1 MSDPGVVRDG
11 RTWGTGARVLA
22 AAIGVASVAMAVD
35 LLNRAGEPVEVITA
49 PTLAIAIGAS
59 LIALGGAITM
69 GATRH
74 GDVAVLAFV
83 TSMLLLMAVALTI
96 FGVLV
101 LPLVIAVVIVIVRRV
116 AGRHGIAVA
125 LLAGPATAV
134 GIAMIL
140 VIWVQPPVVDCL
152 ADGVRVTSRP
162 WWSSDSGSGESG
174 TAVSG
179 VAMSTGLIDT
189 PAGEFEYTCR
199 GDRLVEFRR
208 T

>member
-1 MSDPGVVRDG
+1 MRDG
-11 RTWGTGARVLA
+11 RTWSAGARVLA

-35 LLNRAGEPVEVITA
+35 LLNRADVPVEVVTP

-59 LIALGGAITM
+59 LIALGGAATM

-74 GDVAVLAFV
+74 GDVAVLGFAA
-83 TSMLLLMAVALTI
+83 SMLLLMAVALTI

-116 AGRHGIAVA
+116 AGRQGIPVA
-125 LLAGPATAV
+125 LLAGPAAAV
-134 GIAMIL
+134 GIAML
-140 VIWVQPPVVDCL
+140 FVIWVQPPVVECL

-179 VAMSTGLIDT
+179 VSTSTGFIDT

-199 GDRLVEFRR
+199 GDRLAEFRR